1 MCSQDLV
8 LRISPNVC
16 ERIVVYLTG
25 FCTRLRNAKMGSR
38 LGIREEHGR
47 TLKATA
53 SSLLWNYGMR

>member
-1 MCSQDLV
+1 M
-8 LRISPNVC
+8 RISPNVC

-47 TLKATA
+47 TLKATT